1 METEFSKIITLL
13 RKEKKLS
20 QKRVARELNISQGL
34 LSHYEKGVRE
44 CGLDFIIRIA
54 EYYEVSCDYL
64 LGRTTDRNPNIPKEP
79 EKPDDNRNSITRF
92 NQELINNAISLLFEL
107 AQQTENR
114 NTEIILSDYLMASVY
129 KLFRMICSAN
139 PENPQTMFH
148 IPNELYQGYT
158 TALQNIKET
167 EWQASLKGISV
178 NGTTAVVQEKLP
190 EISED
195 ILLSKYE
202 QYANSIVNIVK
213 ITENNL
219 KR

>member
-64 LGRTTDRNPNIPKEP
+64 LGRTTERNPNTPKEP
-79 EKPDDNRNSITRF
+79 EKSTDSSNSLIQF
-92 NQELINNAISLLFEL
+92 NQKLINNAIALLFEL
-107 AQQTENR
+107 TQQTENR
-114 NTEIILSDYLMASVY
+114 NAEIILSDYLMASVY

-139 PENPQTMFH
+139 PNNSQTIF
-148 IPNELYQGYT
+148 PLCR
-158 TALQNIKET
+158 
-167 EWQASLKGISV
+167 ISKKQS
-178 NGTTAVVQEKLP
+178 GRH
-190 EISED
+190 
-195 ILLSKYE
+195 Y
-202 QYANSIVNIVK
+202 
-213 ITENNL
+213 
-219 KR
+219 

>member
-1 METEFSKIITLL
+1 METEFAKIITLL

-64 LGRTTDRNPNIPKEP
+64 LGRTTERNPNTPKEQ
-79 EKPDDNRNSITRF
+79 EKTNDNRNSITRF
-92 NQELINNAISLLFEL
+92 NQELINNATALLFEL

-114 NTEIILSDYLMASVY
+114 NTEMILSDYLMASIY
-129 KLFRMICSAN
+129 KLFRIIYSAN
-139 PENPQTMFH
+139 ADNPQTMFH
-148 IPNELYQGYT
+148 IPDELYQGYT

-167 EWQASLKGISV
+167 SGRH
-178 NGTTAVVQEKLP
+178 
-190 EISED
+190 
-195 ILLSKYE
+195 Y
-202 QYANSIVNIVK
+202 
-213 ITENNL
+213 
-219 KR
+219 